1 MPNPKGHEASLK
13 KFKPKWRSGPT
24 QTIRVPIALADQI
37 LDYGHRLDSGSS
49 DELLIDRQSLE
60 TMIKHLELVLETP
73 RNNFSSSRRGL
84 VAMVIHQLKTILDA
98 T

>member
-13 KFKPKWRSGPT
+13 KFKPKWKSGPT
-24 QTIRVPIALADQI
+24 QTIRVPISLADRI
-37 LDYGHRLDSGSS
+37 LDYGHRLDSGSA

-73 RNNFSSSRRGL
+73 RNNFSSSRRAL
-84 VAMVIHQLKTILDA
+84 VGMVVHQLRQMLANT
-98 T
+98 